1 MSAGKA
7 RVPEVC
13 LKIFWVLFACPLFL
27 TNGWSQPYTISTIA
41 GTTRLL
47 DNGSA
52 TSAPLSGPISVA
64 VDNSGNSYIADYL
77 DNRIR
82 KVTPA
87 GIISTYAGTGLPGY
101 SGDRGPA
108 SLARL
113 NDPVNIALDSKGYLY
128 VADRGNAVV
137 RRIAPDGTINTIAG
151 RGVTGFSGDNGPA
164 TSAEI
169 DPLAVAVDNKGNLYI
184 SDGSNYRIRK
194 VDSMGT
200 ITTIAGTGVFG
211 YVGDSGSAL
220 KALIGLVTGLAV
232 DSAGNLY
239 LADFSEA
246 VVRKIDTTG
255 IITSFAGVGYG
266 LGTIGDGMPAASTLL
281 IPYGVAF
288 DGSGNIFLTDD
299 YLSQVDRVDLSTGLI
314 YTVAGNGNW
323 GFSGD
328 NGVAT
333 AAELYAPAGLTVAGS
348 QIYIADLAN
357 TRVRKVAN
365 NIITTIAGTSNGD
378 GRPATSAFLNFPEGL
393 AIDTAGDIAVADT
406 SNYEVRHFKPGGN
419 ISGFG
424 EVQGQPFGMT
434 VDPAGNFYV
443 SDSEPLVLEIG
454 TDGTTSTIAGN
465 SKSGFSGDGGSAQSA
480 SLNKPMGLAVDPA
493 NNVYIAD
500 NGNHRVRKVDSS
512 GMIHTIAGNGKLL
525 YSGDKGLALS
535 AGMDPYDLALDKA
548 GDLFVVDHTNSRIR
562 KITPDGNIITV
573 AGTGTPGY
581 SGDGGPATAA
591 RLNFPTG
598 IAIDGSGNLYIADEG
613 NAVVRRVT
621 SNGLITT
628 IAGNGTTAPSS
639 GDGGLA
645 TAAQLDPW
653 SVAVNS
659 AGNVYVTDSFNNRI
673 RVLTPFTMKAATF
686 VKVSGDGQSG
696 TVGTTLPAPITLRI
710 TDASGAGVP
719 GVVVIFSVSP
729 ANAASVNPSPAITLN
744 DGTVSATV
752 TLGNVAGP
760 ITIQAQATGVVG
772 LPLLSFSATAVPSN
786 APGIST
792 GGITSAGLSTP
803 PVQNLAPNAIVSI
816 FGSNFA
822 PAGTAREVGAADLV
836 GGKIPSNLAGVCVE
850 FGGQRAP
857 IFDVFPGQLN
867 IQVPSLMPGDTT
879 VQVITNCDTPDAV
892 ASSPIDATVQA
903 AAPEFFYFA
912 HNANGHNPIAA
923 VNAVTGAYVGAPGL
937 IAGAT
942 FVPAQPGDV
951 LTLYAT
957 GFGATN
963 PSFGPGELPGKAAQV
978 TAPFTIS
985 FGGVTLDPSDIL
997 YVGVTQDAGLYQVN
1011 LKVPGNVPDGD
1022 QPLVIA
1028 IGGAPSPSDAFITVK
1043 RAGGS

>member
-7 RVPEVC
+7 RVSEVC
-13 LKIFWVLFACPLFL
+13 LKVFWVLFACPLFL

-64 VDNSGNSYIADYL
+64 VDNSGNLYIADSL

-108 SLARL
+108 SLAQL

-184 SDGSNYRIRK
+184 SDGFNYRIRK

-239 LADFSEA
+239 LADFGEA
-246 VVRKIDTTG
+246 VVRKIDTMG
-255 IITSFAGVGYG
+255 IITSFAGVGYTSP
-266 LGTIGDGMPAASTLL
+266 GTIGDGMPAASTLL

-288 DGSGNIFLTDD
+288 DGSGNIFLSDD
-299 YLSQVDRVDLSTGLI
+299 YLSEVDRVDLSTGLI

-406 SNYEVRHFKPGGN
+406 SNYEVRRFKPGGN
-419 ISGFG
+419 INGYG
-424 EVQGQPFGMT
+424 EVQGQPFGVT

-443 SDSEPLVLEIG
+443 SDNEPLVLKIG

-548 GDLFVVDHTNSRIR
+548 SDLFVVDHTNSRIR
-562 KITPDGNIITV
+562 KITPDGTITTV

-628 IAGNGTTAPSS
+628 IAGNGTAAPDS

-659 AGNVYVTDSFNNRI
+659 TGNVYVTDSFNNRI

-686 VKVSGDGQSG
+686 VKVSGDSQSG

-719 GVVVIFSVSP
+719 GVVVIFSRQSCERGKREP
-729 ANAASVNPSPAITLN
+729 IARHHAQRRNGQRDGDTRQRSGANHHPGASYRRCRTAAFVVLGDRGALERAGHFHRWNYQRRAEHASRAEPISQRDRQHFRQQFRARRNGPRGRYGRPGRWKNPYE
-744 DGTVSATV
+744 
-752 TLGNVAGP
+752 
-760 ITIQAQATGVVG
+760 
-772 LPLLSFSATAVPSN
+772 
-786 APGIST
+786 PGRRLR
-792 GGITSAGLSTP
+792 GIRR
-803 PVQNLAPNAIVSI
+803 PV
-816 FGSNFA
+816 
-822 PAGTAREVGAADLV
+822 
-836 GGKIPSNLAGVCVE
+836 
-850 FGGQRAP
+850 RAP

-867 IQVPSLMPGDTT
+867 VQVPSLMPG
-879 VQVITNCDTPDAV
+879 
-892 ASSPIDATVQA
+892 
-903 AAPEFFYFA
+903 ER
-912 HNANGHNPIAA
+912 
-923 VNAVTGAYVGAPGL
+923 TGAGDHGL
-937 IAGAT
+937 RYAAGRGESSDQTSRRKPPHRSSFISPTTQTGTIRLRRSMRSPAAT
-942 FVPAQPGDV
+942 WALRD
-951 LTLYAT
+951 
-957 GFGATN
+957 
-963 PSFGPGELPGKAAQV
+963 
-978 TAPFTIS
+978 
-985 FGGVTLDPSDIL
+985 
-997 YVGVTQDAGLYQVN
+997 
-1011 LKVPGNVPDGD
+1011 
-1022 QPLVIA
+1022 
-1028 IGGAPSPSDAFITVK
+1028 
-1043 RAGGS
+1043 